1 MGWETGDD
9 AGKLGWETG
18 IAEVGRER
26 ATKEGNDPRP
36 DGRDERR
43 VEGNDWAMAAKPE
56 GRPEPEG
63 RPRAEGRPGMRL
75 DSWDGR
81 PGMRLDSWDGSVL
94 TKEGNDPRPDGRDER
109 RVEGNDW
116 AMAAKPEGRPEPE
129 GRPRA
134 EGKTGDEA
142 GKLGWECAYQGR

>member
-1 MGWETGDD
+1 MTGPW
-9 AGKLGWETG
+9 LPNL
-18 IAEVGRER
+18 
-26 ATKEGNDPRP
+26 KEDR
-36 DGRDERR
+36 
-43 VEGNDWAMAAKPE
+43 
-56 GRPEPEG
+56 EG

-75 DSWDGR
+75 E
-81 PGMRLDSWDGSVL
+81 SWDGSVL

-134 EGKTGDEA
+134 EGRPGMMLES
-142 GKLGWECAYQGR
+142 